1 MAVRPLVHVGDP
13 VLRTPTTPIAAHE
26 LGSAEVQG
34 LIDDLIDT
42 MHDAGGAG
50 IAATQIGSSLR
61 VAIAEVGP
69 HTRARYPYKPLIPL
83 TVLVNPTLE
92 PLEEEGTE
100 PIIEGC
106 LSVPVIRGELP
117 RWTAVRVRWLDRD
130 GGEHDE
136 VLRGVTAGTFQHEVE
151 RGPYAGQHILGG
163 WRLHTR
169 HDLAVDDQDRVGIG
183 ATDVDADPLH
193 DAHCPSTVV

>member
-13 VLRTPTTPIAAHE
+13 VLRTPTTPIAVE
-26 LGSAEVQG
+26 DLGSAAVQG

-50 IAATQIGSSLR
+50 IAATQIGASLR

-69 HTRARYPYKPLIPL
+69 HTRERYPYKPLIPL

-92 PLEEEGTE
+92 PIEEEGTE

-106 LSVPVIRGELP
+106 LSVPAIRGELP
-117 RWTAVRVRWLDRD
+117 RWTAVRVRWLDRA

-136 VLRGVTAGTFQHEVE
+136 VVRGVTAGTFQHEVDHLD
-151 RGPYAGQHILGG
+151 GMVFL
-163 WRLHTR
+163 
-169 HDLAVDDQDRVGIG
+169 DRV
-183 ATDVDADPLH
+183 ADPRTFTTWENYDRFH
-193 DAHCPSTVV
+193 REAFEARISEYVARVGS